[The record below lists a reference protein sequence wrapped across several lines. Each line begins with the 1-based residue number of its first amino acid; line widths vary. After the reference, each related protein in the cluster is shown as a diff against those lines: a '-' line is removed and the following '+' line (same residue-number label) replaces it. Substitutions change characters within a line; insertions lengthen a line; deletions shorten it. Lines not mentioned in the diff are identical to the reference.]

1 MEVLAHAAVGQRLT
15 NLVREHE
22 VEVVPRLPHAKAFRD
37 LGDPMPPQNLLDA
50 LREEDRPPGLP
61 RLRGPEH
68 RHFPHLLNSRDA
80 PDHPAYEIDLA
91 PQHRSKF
98 AFAG

>member
-1 MEVLAHAAVGQRLT
+1 MEVLAHAAVGKRLT
-15 NLVREHE
+15 NLDRQPE

-68 RHFPHLLNSRDA
+68 RPFPRLLNGRDD
-80 PDHPAYEIDLA
+80 PDHPAFEIDLA
-91 PQHRSKF
+91 PPQRSKF